1 MKEISQNNQERYKS
15 FNFEIKDIMR
25 SQLRNSL
32 IIFRHYKCEETSQA
46 EMIGN
51 GM

>member
-1 MKEISQNNQERYKS
+1 
-15 FNFEIKDIMR
+15 
-25 SQLRNSL
+25 LRNSL

-51 GM
+51 GMWIKY